1 MYGSR
6 LGTLDFWAIDAASRR
21 AFYFVSVREKDNPA
35 LFAKIQEQNL
45 LRQYD
50 LLSNCIEIGLE
61 KGIESFD
68 KYTLWALNYA
78 AVANISQFG
87 GRYREEPIYVGNH
100 IPPHFKDVPNQ
111 MDRFFSVVH
120 ENWTLWDH
128 PTLIPA
134 YALWRLNW
142 IHPFVEGNG
151 RTARAACYYLICM
164 KQGRL
169 LGGKKIVPERIRED
183 RDPYVEALRAADGAW
198 NQGHFNVTSL
208 AEYLSVLRKA
218 QLTDAAQGR

>member
-1 MYGSR
+1 M
-6 LGTLDFWAIDAASRR
+6 
-21 AFYFVSVREKDNPA
+21 SVRKKDNPS
-35 LFAKIQEQNL
+35 LYTKIEEHNL

-61 KGIESFD
+61 KGIEAFD

-78 AVANISQFG
+78 AVANIAQMG
-87 GRYREEPIYVGNH
+87 GRYREDPISVGNH
-100 IPPHFKDVPNQ
+100 RTPHFKDVPNH
-111 MDRFFSVVH
+111 MDRFFSLIH
-120 ENWTLWDH
+120 ENWTIVDH
-128 PTLIPA
+128 PTLLPA

-169 LGGKKIVPERIRED
+169 LPGKKTVPERIKEN
-183 RDPYVEALRAADGAW
+183 RDSYIAALQAADDAW
-198 NQGHFNVTSL
+198 DEGRYDVTQL
-208 AEYLSVLRKA
+208 AVYLEGLLQE
-218 QLTDAAQGR
+218 QLSEANASENGPPER